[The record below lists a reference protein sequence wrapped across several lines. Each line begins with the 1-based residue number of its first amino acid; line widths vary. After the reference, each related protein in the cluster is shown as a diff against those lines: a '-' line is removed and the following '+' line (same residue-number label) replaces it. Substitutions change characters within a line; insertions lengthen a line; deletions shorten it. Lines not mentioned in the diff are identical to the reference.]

1 MHKLLATVFCLALSL
16 PLAQAQD
23 ATASAPAAAAAPA
36 PAAAPAAISKEE
48 FLASLP
54 FQDGAISLPGNIATL
69 KLPDNFRYL
78 NPEHAARLL
87 AAWGNPPNAK
97 TLGMIVPTSPNVLE
111 SGGWA
116 VVLTYDKDGHIADGD
131 ADSID
136 YDKLL
141 KEMQEGIAES
151 NAERKKAGYAGM
163 TLLGWAERPSYDKA
177 SHKMVWAKQIRCDD
191 SERNTLNYNVR
202 VLGREGVLVLN
213 AVAEAGQLDQ
223 VKQDMQTVMGFTQ
236 FTDGNRYTDFNSKTD
251 KVAEYGLAALVAG
264 GVAAKLGLFGKLFAL
279 LLAFKKIIFVAVA
292 ALGATVFKRF
302 KRAPEAPVVEEPAPL
317 ADGKVSLK
325 KPEHTEL

>member
-1 MHKLLATVFCLALSL
+1 MNKLLAALFCLTMAL

-23 ATASAPAAAAAPA
+23 ASAPEPASASAPSASV
-36 PAAAPAAISKEE
+36 SKED
-48 FLASLP
+48 FLASLS
-54 FQDGAISLPGNIATL
+54 FQDGVISLPGNIATL
-69 KLPDNFRYL
+69 KLPDSFRYL

-111 SGGWA
+111 RGGWA

-141 KEMQEGIAES
+141 KEMQDSIAED

-177 SHKMVWAKQIRCDD
+177 SHKMVWAKQIRFDD
-191 SERNTLNYNVR
+191 SETNTLNYNVR

-213 AVAEAGQLDQ
+213 AVADAGQLGQ
-223 VKQDMQTVMGFTQ
+223 VKQDMQTVMAFTQ

-302 KRAPEAPVVEEPAPL
+302 KRAPAAPVYEEPASPVD
-317 ADGKVSLK
+317 AKVSLK
-325 KPEHTEL
+325 KPEHTEP